1 MNAVVTR
8 AVTSRRKVADAPRDA
23 VWVSNGRL
31 VSHTINEPSI
41 KQIIEQRRADLRK
54 NPEELEKHYIK
65 MGLLTPT
72 GRLTKR
78 YGG

>member
-1 MNAVVTR
+1 MNAVLTR

-41 KQIIEQRRADLRK
+41 KQAIEKQSAELRSNLDNLRAY
-54 NPEELEKHYIK
+54 YIK
-65 MGLLTPT
+65 HGVLTKS
-72 GRLTKR
+72 GKLTKR